1 MTRPEK
7 LEKDMEALRKSHR
20 KTETRISRNDE
31 KLAAVTSGQNRT
43 DRSLALLI
51 ERQNRLDEQIA
62 ALAAGQART
71 DEQLRLTDA
80 QLERTD
86 AQLRLTDEQL
96 RLTDAQLRLTDE
108 QLARTDKQLE
118 DNARQLAETKR
129 IVSGIGVNLGDAAED
144 FFADALKETK
154 TLGNIQFDSIAFR
167 VNGHKGKVQ
176 DEFDIVLYNENS
188 VAIIEVKHKVHPA
201 DLVALVE
208 KKLPNFR
215 TLFPASAGARIFLGL
230 AGMTMPPAVAEQA
243 ETAGIAVLRQKG
255 NTLVMNKN
263 LRVF

>member
-62 ALAAGQART
+62 ALAAGQVRT
-71 DEQLRLTDA
+71 DE
-80 QLERTD
+80 
-86 AQLRLTDEQL
+86 QLRLTDEQL

-255 NTLVMNKN
+255 NTLIMNKN

>member
-31 KLAAVTSGQNRT
+31 KLAAVTSGQNKT

-51 ERQNRLDEQIA
+51 ERQNRLDEQIT
-62 ALAAGQART
+62 ALAAGQVRT
-71 DEQLRLTDA
+71 DEQLAR
-80 QLERTD
+80 
-86 AQLRLTDEQL
+86 
-96 RLTDAQLRLTDE
+96 TDE

-255 NTLVMNKN
+255 NTLIMNKN